1 MKIRIKESQYT
12 KLTEAVGVPT
22 NIVSVAQQLYDK
34 MMSELNPNKNI
45 RSLSNDTITLKGKFH
60 INDYYFKTI
69 KLSFIVEDINDYNF
83 NGQKTPKVILNGM
96 THHGTA
102 EMNDKF
108 NYEASQNMDKIVLS
122 ITFAVDDDT
131 TIQDVIDEF
140 KKEKTLMISSLSHEL
155 KHAYDENVNSLVQ
168 THKRVDYKIGSQRKF
183 GDIAPLN
190 DLLGYMY
197 FAHTTENLVRATEL
211 YAALEESGISKE
223 DFYKFITNHRVYEN
237 YKKGANLTYEGLK
250 ENLKSVMPRIKQTF
264 DDNNIDYPKNAS
276 DDEMVE
282 LTLMQFF
289 KTLLQWKAGSMRD
302 FLSNDFMESFFGFR
316 GAKQRYYDKY
326 LSKITRFG
334 GDYERFFQYEINQTR
349 NICFK
354 MMKKISKIY
363 SLIKDKNPQQ

>member
-1 MKIRIKESQYT
+1 
-12 KLTEAVGVPT
+12 
-22 NIVSVAQQLYDK
+22 
-34 MMSELNPNKNI
+34 
-45 RSLSNDTITLKGKFH
+45 
-60 INDYYFKTI
+60 
-69 KLSFIVEDINDYNF
+69 
-83 NGQKTPKVILNGM
+83 M

-108 NYEASQNMDKIVLS
+108 NYVANQNMNKIVLS
-122 ITFAVDDDT
+122 ITFAVDNDT
-131 TIQDVIDEF
+131 TTQDVIDEF
-140 KKEKTLMISSLSHEL
+140 KKQKTLIISSLAHEL
-155 KHAYDENVNSLVQ
+155 KHAYDENVNPLVQ

-183 GDIAPLN
+183 GDIPPLN
-190 DLLGYMY
+190 DLLSYMY

-264 DDNNIDYPKNAS
+264 DDNNISYPKNAS

-289 KTLLQWKAGSMRD
+289 KTLLQWKGGGMKE
-302 FLSNDFMESFFGFR
+302 FLTNDFMETMFGFR
-316 GAKQRYYDKY
+316 GAKQRYFDKY
-326 LSKITRFG
+326 LNKITRFG
-334 GDYERFFQYEINQTR
+334 GDYERFFRYEINQTR
-349 NICFK
+349 NICLK
-354 MMKKISKIY
+354 MIKKISKIY